1 MEEEEATLL
10 FVMLGQDE
18 DGFFIEQKKE
28 IGIFVTEK
36 SVTRSEFYNALRN
49 DIAIKTI
56 LETRIEDF
64 EMSEHIVD
72 GKKKYATQI
81 RYNEEIYD
89 IVRTF
94 KKNKSKIELV
104 CS

>member
-1 MEEEEATLL
+1 MEEATLL
-10 FVMLGQDE
+10 FIMITQDE

-28 IGIFVTEK
+28 IEIFVTEK

-49 DIAIKTI
+49 DIAVKTI
-56 LETRIEDF
+56 LEARIEDF
-64 EMSEHIVD
+64 ELSEHIVD
-72 GKKKYATQI
+72 GKRKYATQI
-81 RYNEEIYD
+81 RYNGEVYD

-94 KKNKSKIELV
+94 KKSKSKIEFV